1 MRQGV
6 APADPA
12 RLLRLA
18 ARAMARA
25 GLVHAYGHVS
35 SRLDAD
41 RFLVSP
47 AKPLG
52 SVAPGETCTE
62 MPTKGPLP
70 DGVLGEVRIH
80 QQIYARRA
88 DVGGIVRIQPPA
100 AMALSVCRIVPRPL
114 HGLGSYF
121 TGGIPLWDDPALLRD
136 DARAAELAAL
146 LGDARAIVLRG
157 NGAVCVGGTI
167 EQAAAHAFFLED
179 AARLELAVRAMPGAV
194 PVPYTPEQAAA
205 RAVMT
210 GGLYERMWDHL
221 TAGDPEAG
229 GSGGAS

>member
-1 MRQGV
+1 MSQGS

-12 RLLRLA
+12 RRLRLA
-18 ARAMARA
+18 ARAMARV
-25 GLVHAYGHVS
+25 GFVHAYGHVS
-35 SRLDAD
+35 VRLDAD

-52 SVAPGETCTE
+52 SIAPGEACGE
-62 MPTKGPLP
+62 VPVKGALP

-80 QQIYARRA
+80 QQIYARRS

-100 AMALSVCRIVPRPL
+100 LMALSVCRLVPRPL
-114 HGLGSYF
+114 HGPGSYF
-121 TGGIPLWDDPALLRD
+121 AAGIPLWDDPALLRD
-136 DARAAELAAL
+136 DARAAALAEHL
-146 LGDARAIVLRG
+146 NDARAIVLRG
-157 NGAVCVGGTI
+157 NGAVCVGATI
-167 EQAAAHAFFLED
+167 DQAAAHAFFLED
-179 AARLELAVRAMPGAV
+179 AARLELAVRAMPGAE

-205 RAVMT
+205 RAVAT

-229 GSGGAS
+229 GSGSAS

>member
-1 MRQGV
+1 MSPAP

-12 RLLRLA
+12 RRLRLA

-25 GLVHAYGHVS
+25 GVVHAYGHVS
-35 SRLDAD
+35 VRLDAN

-52 SVAPGETCTE
+52 LIAPGEACAE
-62 MPTKGPLP
+62 APVRGALPKGT
-70 DGVLGEVRIH
+70 LGEVRIH

-100 AMALSVCRIVPRPL
+100 VMALSVCRLVPRPL
-114 HGLGSYF
+114 HGPGAYF
-121 TGGIPLWDDPALLRD
+121 ADGIPLWDDPGLLRD
-136 DARAAELAAL
+136 DARAAELAER
-146 LGDARAIVLRG
+146 LGAARAIVLRG
-157 NGAVCVGGTI
+157 NGAVGVGQSI

-179 AARLELAVRAMPGAV
+179 AARLELSVRAMPGVA

-205 RAVMT
+205 RAVAT
-210 GGLYERMWDHL
+210 GGLYERMWDYL

-229 GSGGAS
+229 GSGSAS